1 MTDDKE
7 LRETIEDISP
17 PENFDTWEE
26 FEKNLKFEFDEK
38 YSSGVEK
45 NARDLCEEMI
55 DREEQ
60 TQEELEQD
68 YYDETDEIEE
78 TIEQDEQD
86 IERKEQEIMI
96 VRQNMGPSMA
106 EFGTMLVQAR
116 DAGDSGGQI
125 ADVHIRDIAAI
136 MSDLANQEIGIED
149 FLGSISDELGQT
161 GQDIQKQ
168 LS

>member
-45 NARDLCEEMI
+45 NARDLWEEMI

-60 TQEELEQD
+60 TQEELSQD
-68 YYDETDEIEE
+68 YWE
-78 TIEQDEQD
+78 TIEQAEQD
-86 IERKEQEIMI
+86 IERIEQEIEDLEEQIRLGML
-96 VRQNMGPSMA
+96 SLEA
-106 EFGTMLVQAR
+106 EPISKPKR
-116 DAGDSGGQI
+116 K
-125 ADVHIRDIAAI
+125 RK
-136 MSDLANQEIGIED
+136 GI
-149 FLGSISDELGQT
+149 
-161 GQDIQKQ
+161 IQKVVGFFRG
-168 LS
+168 LFR

>member
-45 NARDLCEEMI
+45 NARDLWEEMI

-60 TQEELEQD
+60 TQEELSQD
-68 YYDETDEIEE
+68 YWE
-78 TIEQDEQD
+78 TIEQAEQD
-86 IERKEQEIMI
+86 IERQEQEIEDLEEQIRLGML
-96 VRQNMGPSMA
+96 SLEA
-106 EFGTMLVQAR
+106 EPISKPKR
-116 DAGDSGGQI
+116 K
-125 ADVHIRDIAAI
+125 RK
-136 MSDLANQEIGIED
+136 GI
-149 FLGSISDELGQT
+149 
-161 GQDIQKQ
+161 IQKVVGFFRG
-168 LS
+168 LFR

>member
-45 NARDLCEEMI
+45 NARDLWEEMI

-60 TQEELEQD
+60 TQEELSQD
-68 YYDETDEIEE
+68 YWE
-78 TIEQDEQD
+78 TIEQAEQD
-86 IERKEQEIMI
+86 IEEQEQEIEDLEEQIRLGML
-96 VRQNMGPSMA
+96 SLEA
-106 EFGTMLVQAR
+106 EPISKPKR
-116 DAGDSGGQI
+116 K
-125 ADVHIRDIAAI
+125 RK
-136 MSDLANQEIGIED
+136 GI
-149 FLGSISDELGQT
+149 
-161 GQDIQKQ
+161 IQKVVGFFRG
-168 LS
+168 LFK